1 MKKGRPG
8 HYILSDQTIRR
19 DLHHVFVKSREK
31 FSKRLQV
38 HTYLI
43 CDEINSIADLEVAG
57 LRRGLEFLH

>member
-8 HYILSDQTIRR
+8 HYILSDQTIGR

-31 FSKRLQV
+31 IAKRLQV